1 MSIDT
6 SNELRPAD
14 AVPASTPP
22 TALQTPAAAQEPD
35 EAAAAVPFADPAPL
49 GLAAFALTTFI
60 LSFVNAGLLPVSVE
74 PVVFGLALFYGG
86 LAQFAAGIWEFANRN
101 TFGATAF
108 CSYGAFWMAF
118 WFLAR
123 FTDLSEAGAAASQGV
138 GVFLLA
144 WGIFTLYM
152 TIAARATNRT
162 IFMIFIVLTLTFF
175 ALAAGAYWEATALT
189 RIGGWLGIA
198 TALLAWY
205 GSMAL
210 VTNSTHKRNVFPV

>member
-1 MSIDT
+1 MSIDFH
-6 SNELRPAD
+6 NELRAKD
-14 AVPASTPP
+14 
-22 TALQTPAAAQEPD
+22 ALQEGGLRTEPQAPAAAQKPG
-35 EAAAAVPFADPAPL
+35 AAPAVPFADPAPL

-118 WFLAR
+118 WFLVTS
-123 FTDLSEAGAAASQGV
+123 TDLSAAGAEASKGI

-152 TIAARATNRT
+152 TIAARATSRT
-162 IFMIFIVLTLTFF
+162 VFMIFAVLTATFF
-175 ALAAGAYWEATALT
+175 ALAAGAYWETAALT

>member
-6 SNELRPAD
+6 SNELRATD
-14 AVPASTPP
+14 ALRPDELR
-22 TALQTPAAAQEPD
+22 TAPQSQAAAQEPAG
-35 EAAAAVPFADPAPL
+35 AAAAVPFADPAPL

-118 WFLAR
+118 WFLVTS
-123 FTDLSEAGAAASQGV
+123 TDLSGAGAEASKGI

-162 IFMIFIVLTLTFF
+162 IFAIFTILTLTFF

-210 VTNSTHKRNVFPV
+210 VTNSTHKRTVLPV

>member
-1 MSIDT
+1 LSVDT
-6 SNELRPAD
+6 SNELRATDALRPDELRTPA
-14 AVPASTPP
+14 
-22 TALQTPAAAQEPD
+22 QTPAAAQKPA
-35 EAAAAVPFADPAPL
+35 EAAVAVPFADPAPL

-60 LSFVNAGLLPVSVE
+60 LSFVNAGLLPASVE

-118 WFLAR
+118 WFLVTS
-123 FTDLSEAGAAASQGV
+123 TDLSAAGAAASQGI

-162 IFMIFIVLTLTFF
+162 IFTIFIVLTVTFF
-175 ALAAGAYWEATALT
+175 ALAAGAYWEVTALT
-189 RIGGWLGIA
+189 RIGGWLGIV

-210 VTNSTHKRNVFPV
+210 VTNSTHQRNVFPV